1 MKILLSG
8 ALGHMGRAVEEALRD
23 TEFTISAG
31 IDPGPVTTAPFP
43 VFAGIAPDLPPADMA
58 VDFSCPAL
66 LTELLPYATAHQ
78 LPLILCTT
86 GYDDAQLQSIR
97 EAAHHIPL
105 FQASNISLGIAL
117 LKRLAQ
123 LAQAF
128 LPDAD
133 IEIIETHHRRKADA
147 PSGTAIT
154 LYEAL
159 SEGQAHP
166 AVYGRHGRDSRRQP
180 GEIGLHAVRGGT
192 VTGEHEI
199 LFLSEGE
206 RISLRHTMETR
217 AALAQSILPILRFMA
232 VQQPGYYTMDHLV
245 SQMTAGAAVS
255 T

>member
-58 VDFSCPAL
+58 VDFSCPAS
-66 LTELLPYATAHQ
+66 LTELLPYATAHH

-133 IEIIETHHRRKADA
+133 IEIIETHHRID
-147 PSGTAIT
+147 
-154 LYEAL
+154 
-159 SEGQAHP
+159 
-166 AVYGRHGRDSRRQP
+166 
-180 GEIGLHAVRGGT
+180 
-192 VTGEHEI
+192 
-199 LFLSEGE
+199 
-206 RISLRHTMETR
+206 
-217 AALAQSILPILRFMA
+217 
-232 VQQPGYYTMDHLV
+232 
-245 SQMTAGAAVS
+245 
-255 T
+255 